1 MEEVSTEMTKR
12 FTGLVA
18 IGAAGLLAVTAAV
31 PALAQDK
38 TSIEMIAAQ
47 YTDEMQPYFDDL
59 AARFMEENPDV
70 DVTVQVVNWNDID
83 QVVTTRIATG
93 EPPDIANLNYFAAFA
108 ADDLLY
114 TAEEIVDEATLADL
128 IQGFRDNSKFE
139 GTEFA
144 VPDLASDRLFF
155 YNTAILEAA
164 GVEPPATWSEVKAVC
179 QAILDTQPGVVP
191 LALPLGP
198 EEAQAEFLIWAGGN
212 GGQYF
217 DGSDWVVNSAENL
230 ETLNYLQEL
239 VDMGCTQP
247 NPGSFN
253 RTEGA
258 FQLFGE
264 GIVGMLNGAIF
275 LPGELEN
282 TYQSDVEWGVVPFP
296 AADGKESITLGVQ
309 DYFFGFKNED
319 GSNQEA
325 IQRFLSFLFIPDN
338 YAAFLEAAGGFLP
351 ATVSAGE
358 SMSNDPFLAPFIEV
372 LPSAIFYPSDQAA
385 WGSVQGAIQDGI
397 GAAFVPGADKQQ
409 ILDEINAVG
418 EGS

>member
-1 MEEVSTEMTKR
+1 MTKR
-12 FTGLVA
+12 FTGFVA
-18 IGAAGLLAVTAAV
+18 LGAAGLLAVAGAV
-31 PALAQDK
+31 PATAQT

-59 AARFMEENPDV
+59 AARFMEENPDIE
-70 DVTVQVVNWNDID
+70 VTVQVVNWNDID

-114 TAEEIVDEATLADL
+114 TADQIVDQATLDDL
-128 IQGFRDNSKFE
+128 IQTFRDNSKYDGVE
-139 GTEFA
+139 YA

-155 YNTAILEAA
+155 YNEDILAAA
-164 GVEPPATWSEVKAVC
+164 GVEPPTTWSEVKAVC
-179 QAILDTQPGVVP
+179 QAILDTQPGIVP

-198 EEAQAEFLIWAGGN
+198 EEAQAEFLIWTGGN

-217 DGSDWVVNSAENL
+217 DGENWVVNSAENL
-230 ETLNYLQEL
+230 ETLDFLQEL

-253 RTEGA
+253 RTDGA
-258 FQLFGE
+258 FALFAQGV
-264 GIVGMLNGAIF
+264 VGMLNGAIF

-282 TYQSDVEWGVVPFP
+282 TYQSDVPWGVTPFP
-296 AADGKESITLGVQ
+296 ANDGMESITLGVQ
-309 DYFFGFKNED
+309 DYFFGFKDED

-325 IQRFLSFLFIPDN
+325 IQKFLSFLFIPEN
-338 YAAFLEAAGGFLP
+338 YAAFLDAAGGFLP
-351 ATVSAGE
+351 ATQSAGE
-358 SMSNDPFLAPFIEV
+358 TMSDDPFLAPFIEV

-385 WGSVQGAIQDGI
+385 WGAVQGAIQDNI

-409 ILDEINAVG
+409 ILDLINAVG